1 VGWFDSRE
9 FIFITDSKPVNQSV
23 SLSFRYAEL
32 DYVHALRTHYASVLR
47 LRLDIFIVVA
57 LTAIGSY
64 CLSIPNQHWFGIVCI
79 SLAGSFSLL
88 LLAAF
93 LFLPR
98 WIFRRELKLHDDYAL
113 TFSPDEIH
121 FRTKSIDSHLQWSMY
136 TRAIVDARS
145 FLLYY
150 GERNFTVI
158 PKRVFVNAEQ
168 MQIFEQ
174 MLIKRVQQIVRQN

>member
-1 VGWFDSRE
+1 
-9 FIFITDSKPVNQSV
+9 
-23 SLSFRYAEL
+23 
-32 DYVHALRTHYASVLR
+32 
-47 LRLDIFIVVA
+47 
-57 LTAIGSY
+57 
-64 CLSIPNQHWFGIVCI
+64 
-79 SLAGSFSLL
+79 
-88 LLAAF
+88 
-93 LFLPR
+93 
-98 WIFRRELKLHDDYAL
+98 
-113 TFSPDEIH
+113 
-121 FRTKSIDSHLQWSMY
+121 MY